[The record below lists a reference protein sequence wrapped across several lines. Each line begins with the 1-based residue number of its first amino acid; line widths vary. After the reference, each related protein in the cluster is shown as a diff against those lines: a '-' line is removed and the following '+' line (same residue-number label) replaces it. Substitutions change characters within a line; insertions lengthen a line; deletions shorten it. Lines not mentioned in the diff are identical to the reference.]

1 MHYKFD
7 IFQVLFF
14 NDISF
19 NNLEEYSE
27 KFARVI
33 SMLFPKE
40 RYERIVTFTFQL
52 YNSLHHFSCFNYKY
66 ESIR

>member
-7 IFQVLFF
+7 IFQVLFC

-40 RYERIVTFTFQL
+40 RYGRIVTFIF
-52 YNSLHHFSCFNYKY
+52 
-66 ESIR
+66 